1 MADRRNAA
9 RLWAVGI
16 TLAAVA
22 AVASVTAGARDRP
35 RAGGATR
42 SVRSGIY
49 QNEPK
54 LWVDDDGDQHGLFVT
69 LLDAVAA
76 DEGWDLEYVPC
87 EWSDCLAMLERG
99 ELDVM
104 PDVALTPERAE
115 KFAFHEMPVSYS
127 WSQVF
132 SRPDLRISTVDDLEG
147 RRIAVLEGGI
157 QREAFATLVADA
169 GVEFEEIAVASL
181 DDAYAMVQRG
191 DADAVVTN
199 RFFTGRN
206 LTEFHF
212 HETPILL
219 QPTSLYFATDLGEND
234 DLRWAI
240 DVHLEQWRR
249 DPDSVHAIAMR
260 RALAG
265 PLRDDAPTWMWW
277 ALAALGV
284 GGFGAWSVVVLLRR
298 QVADRTSE
306 LRTLTHE
313 LERER
318 ANLEVAV
325 TERTAQLLAAK
336 DEAERLVAA
345 RAELLATVS
354 HEVRTPLT
362 VLCGS
367 IDLLL
372 TDDPPDRWRLPLTH
386 AQAAGRSVVRIV
398 DDLLD
403 FERADAGGLRVERT
417 PFALDALL
425 DQLEVSLSGLA
436 DRKGIAFSLHR
447 PADLPSRVVGDPLRL
462 EQIIVNLCGNAIK
475 FTDDG
480 AVDVTIE
487 VVERHGETGA
497 LQVTVHDT
505 GIGMTVDQQARAFD
519 RFAQGD
525 PSTARRYG
533 GAGLGLAI
541 AQQLAELMGGRLW
554 IVESTPD
561 DGTTMRCTVEIGL
574 LAPPGV

>member
-1 MADRRNAA
+1 MAERRNAT

-16 TLAAVA
+16 ALAVA
-22 AVASVTAGARDRP
+22 AAASVAAAARAQP
-35 RAGGATR
+35 QAGGATR
-42 SVRSGIY
+42 VVRSGLY

-54 LWVDDDGDQHGLFVT
+54 LWVDDGGDPRGLFVT

-76 DEGWDLEYVPC
+76 DEGWDLEYVAC
-87 EWSDCLAMLERG
+87 EWSDCLAQLERG

-115 KFAFHEMPVSYS
+115 QFAFHEMPVAYS

-132 SRPDLRISTVDDLEG
+132 SRPDLRITTTADLEG
-147 RRIAVLEGGI
+147 RRIALLDGGI
-157 QREAFATLVADA
+157 QQEAFAAMLTEA
-169 GVEFEEIAVASL
+169 GVGFTEVPVASL

-199 RFFTGRN
+199 RFFTSRN

-212 HETPILL
+212 RETPIVL
-219 QPTSLYFATDLGEND
+219 QPTSLYYATDVGEND
-234 DLRWAI
+234 DIRWAI
-240 DVHLEQWRR
+240 DSHLEQWRR

-260 RALAG
+260 QALAG
-265 PLRDDAPTWMWW
+265 PPRQDAPTWMWW
-277 ALAALGV
+277 ALALLGAV
-284 GGFGAWSVVVLLRR
+284 GLGAWSIVVLLRR
-298 QVADRTSE
+298 QVAERTSDLQE
-306 LRTLTHE
+306 LTHE

-325 TERTAQLLAAK
+325 TERTAQVLAAK

-345 RAELLATVS
+345 RADLLATVS
-354 HEVRTPLT
+354 HEVRTPLS
-362 VLCGS
+362 VLCGN
-367 IDLLL
+367 IDLLID
-372 TDDPPDRWRLPLTH
+372 DDPPESWRIPLGH
-386 AQAAGRSVVRIV
+386 AQAAGRSLVRIV

-403 FERADAGGLRVERT
+403 FERADAGRLRLEHA
-417 PFALDALL
+417 PFALDSLL
-425 DQLEVSLSGLA
+425 DRLETSLGGHA
-436 DRKGIAFSLHR
+436 DRKGVAFRLRRSS
-447 PADLPSRVVGDPLRL
+447 DLPDRVVGDPLRI

-480 AVDVTIE
+480 SVEVAIELVD
-487 VVERHGETGA
+487 RHDDVA
-497 LQVTVHDT
+497 SLQVTVHDT
-505 GIGMTVDQQARAFD
+505 GIGMTFDQQAKAFE
-519 RFAQGD
+519 RFTQGD

-554 IVESTPD
+554 IVESSPGA
-561 DGTTMRCTVEIGL
+561 GTTMRCTATVGL
-574 LAPPGV
+574 PAPRGV